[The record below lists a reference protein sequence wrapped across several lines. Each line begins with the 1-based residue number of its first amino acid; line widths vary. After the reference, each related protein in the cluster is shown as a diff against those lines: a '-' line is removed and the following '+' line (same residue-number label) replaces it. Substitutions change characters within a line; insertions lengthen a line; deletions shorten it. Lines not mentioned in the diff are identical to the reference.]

1 MEGVGIDLGTA
12 NTVICH
18 TETGVLFD
26 EPSVMAFRGNGGPRS
41 KVIAVGQDAQA
52 LVGRAPEGVEV
63 VHPLEDGV
71 ITDLETTRRYLR
83 EILVKIAPGWWER
96 RRLPVVLGVPAGAT
110 ALQRRALLEAAE
122 EAGIGRAQLV
132 LEPVAG
138 AVGCGV
144 DPLAPRTHLVVDVGA
159 GTSEVAAFGS
169 GGLLAYRSSPLAGT
183 EMTLAIY
190 HHLRHEHQ
198 LIIGEQAAEEIKFKV
213 GADDP
218 FQTLKVEGQD
228 ASTGKP
234 RAVDVRVEE
243 VTGAMSPVVDDIIQ
257 TLAACLED
265 LPAQSANDVLSEG
278 LIAVGGGSLL
288 AGFDKTLEGAFGFS
302 PRMAD
307 RPLTCVAEGAARCLA
322 DPGLLTACGI
332 SE

>member
-1 MEGVGIDLGTA
+1 VNGVSIDLGTA
-12 NTVICH
+12 NTVVCH
-18 TETGVLFD
+18 TDSGIVYD
-26 EPSVMAFRGNGGPRS
+26 EPSVMAYRHNGGRRAT
-41 KVIAVGQDAQA
+41 ILAVGKEAQA

-63 VHPLEDGV
+63 IHPLEDGV

-83 EILVKIAPGWWER
+83 EVLVRIAPGWLQR
-96 RRLPVVLGVPAGAT
+96 RRLSVVLGVPAGAT
-110 ALQRRALLEAAE
+110 ALERRALLEAAE

-144 DPLAPRTHLVVDVGA
+144 NPLKPRTHLVVDIGA
-159 GTSEVAAFGS
+159 GTSEIAAFGS

-190 HHLRHEHQ
+190 QHLRHERQ
-198 LIIGEQAAEEIKFKV
+198 LVVGELAAEQLKV
-213 GADDP
+213 QVGTEDRSQP
-218 FQTLKVEGQD
+218 LTVEGQD

-234 RAVDVRVEE
+234 RAIDVQIEE
-243 VTGAMSPVVDDIIQ
+243 LAGAMAPVVDDIIH

-265 LPAQSANDVLSEG
+265 LPAQSANDVMAEG

-288 AGFDKTLEGAFGFS
+288 AGFPKTLEDAFGFE
-302 PRMAD
+302 PLMAD
-307 RPLTCVAEGAARCLA
+307 RPLTCVAEGGARCLA
-322 DPGLLTACGI
+322 NPELLAACTTQH
-332 SE
+332 

>member
-1 MEGVGIDLGTA
+1 VEGVSIDLGTA
-12 NTVICH
+12 NTVVCH
-18 TETGVLFD
+18 TEQGIIFD
-26 EPSVMAFRGNGGPRS
+26 EPSVMAFRQNGGPRP
-41 KVIAVGQDAQA
+41 KVLAIGKAAQS
-52 LVGRAPEGVEV
+52 LIGRAPEGVEIIR
-63 VHPLEDGV
+63 PLEDGV

-83 EILVKIAPGWWER
+83 EVLVRIAPGWWER
-96 RRLPVVLGVPAGAT
+96 RRLSVVFGVPAGAT
-110 ALQRRALLEAAE
+110 ALERRALLEAAE

-144 DPLAPRTHLVVDVGA
+144 NPLKARTHLVVDIGA

-190 HHLRHEHQ
+190 QHLRHEHQ
-198 LIIGEQAAEEIKFKV
+198 LVVGELTAEQLKLQV
-213 GADDP
+213 GTEDRSQP
-218 FQTLKVEGQD
+218 LSVEGQD

-234 RAVDVRVEE
+234 RVVDVRIEE
-243 VTGAMSPVVDDIIQ
+243 LAGAMAPVVDDIVH

-265 LPAQSANDVLSEG
+265 VPAQSANDVMSEG

-288 AGFDKTLEGAFGFS
+288 AGFPKTLEEAFGFE
-302 PRMAD
+302 PLMAD
-307 RPLTCVAEGAARCLA
+307 RPLTCVAEGGARCLA
-322 DPGLLTACGI
+322 NPELLAACTMPH
-332 SE
+332 